1 MSVLDFVKSLPRKTL
16 QRYQKLPLYGK
27 MVLWL
32 WILFEI
38 CLVIAI
44 VLISPSRVAQF
55 MYDNAEKLARFPFGW
70 LLVGLLIVLISFP
83 PLHGHTT
90 AVTLCGFAWG
100 LNGFFI
106 AATASL
112 IGAVVVLCTLR
123 YCFKARLRAFSKT
136 NEKWQALETVIAAKG
151 LLLIIL
157 IRMSPLPPWVYS
169 NMLFASIGSVSVW
182 QFMTATFFVFPKL
195 FLHVFIGS
203 RIAAFS
209 DGETRGQMDTR
220 TYFSLLTRSHFNQ
233 GTTDTKVIN
242 GLLIGG
248 GILIAFVASW
258 FVYTSIQKHI
268 RRLPGQPVETNEL
281 AAEALEDTED
291 APLLASDRA

>member
-1 MSVLDFVKSLPRKTL
+1 MSVLDFVKSLPRKAL
-16 QRYQKLPLYGK
+16 RRYQKLPLYGK
-27 MVLWL
+27 MILWL

-55 MYDNAEKLARFPFGW
+55 MYDNAEKLARSSFGW

-90 AVTLCGFAWG
+90 AITLCGFAWG

-106 AATASL
+106 AAPASI
-112 IGAVVVLCTLR
+112 IGAAVVFCTLR

-136 NEKWQALETVIAAKG
+136 SEKWQALETVVAAKG
-151 LLLIIL
+151 LPLIIL
-157 IRMSPLPPWVYS
+157 IRVSPLPPWVYS
-169 NMLFASIGSVSVW
+169 NMLFASIGSVSLW

-209 DGETRGQMDTR
+209 DGETRGQMDT
-220 TYFSLLTRSHFNQ
+220 H
-233 GTTDTKVIN
+233 TKVIN

-268 RRLPGQPVETNEL
+268 RRLPGLPDETDEL

-291 APLLASDRA
+291 APLLASDDA

>member
-1 MSVLDFVKSLPRKTL
+1 MSVVDLIKSLPRKAFR
-16 QRYQKLPLYGK
+16 RYQKLPLYGK
-27 MVLWL
+27 MILWL

-44 VLISPSRVAQF
+44 VLITPSRVAQF

-70 LLVGLLIVLISFP
+70 FLVGLLIVAVSFP

-90 AVTLCGFAWG
+90 VTTLCGFAWG
-100 LNGFFI
+100 LKGFFI
-106 AATASL
+106 VAPASL
-112 IGAVVVLCTLR
+112 IGAVVVFCTLR
-123 YCFKARLRAFSKT
+123 SSFKARLRAFSKT

-151 LLLIIL
+151 LPLIIL

-169 NMLFASIGSVSVW
+169 NVLFASIGSVSVW

-209 DGETRGQMDTR
+209 DGETRGNMDT
-220 TYFSLLTRSHFNQ
+220 Q
-233 GTTDTKVIN
+233 TKLIN

-248 GILIAFVASW
+248 GIVVTFVASW
-258 FVYTSIQKHI
+258 FVYTSIQNHI
-268 RRLPGQPVETNEL
+268 RRLPGLPVETDEL

-291 APLLASDRA
+291 APLLTSDDADV